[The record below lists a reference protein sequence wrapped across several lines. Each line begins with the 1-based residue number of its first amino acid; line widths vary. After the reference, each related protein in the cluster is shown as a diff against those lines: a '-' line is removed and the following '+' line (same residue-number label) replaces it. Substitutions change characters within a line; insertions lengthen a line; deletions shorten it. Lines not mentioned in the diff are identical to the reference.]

1 MVRPL
6 IGIRGY
12 SVKTGRQVSENPTFL
27 QVSPRTVLSA
37 DTAISGKLNFNLPVK
52 IDSRFKGE
60 VKASELLVVGPNAE
74 IEAKISARHLQIEG
88 NLVGT
93 VHVTGWVE
101 ILPGGRFQ
109 GEIEAGKLRVY
120 PGGVFEGKGDV
131 LKEDGGSL
139 A

>member
-1 MVRPL
+1 MAN
-6 IGIRGY
+6 
-12 SVKTGRQVSENPTFL
+12 RQVSENPSFL
-27 QVSPRTVLSA
+27 QISPRTVLSPG
-37 DTAISGKLNFNLPVK
+37 TAISGKLSFNLPVK

-74 IEAKISARHLQIEG
+74 VEARISARHLQIEG
-88 NLVGT
+88 SLVGT

-109 GEIEAGKLRVY
+109 GKIEAGKLRVH
-120 PGGVFEGKGDV
+120 PGGVFEGEGDV
-131 LKEDGGSL
+131 MQEDGSPP

>member
-1 MVRPL
+1 MA
-6 IGIRGY
+6 
-12 SVKTGRQVSENPTFL
+12 SRQVSENPTFL

-37 DTAISGKLNFNLPVK
+37 DAAISGKLSFNLPVK

-74 IEAKISARHLQIEG
+74 VEARISARHLQIEG
-88 NLVGT
+88 SLVGT
-93 VHVTGWVE
+93 VHVSGWVE

-131 LKEDGGSL
+131 LKEDGGIL

>member
-1 MVRPL
+1 M
-6 IGIRGY
+6 
-12 SVKTGRQVSENPTFL
+12 KDTRQVSENPTFL
-27 QVSPRTVLSA
+27 RVSPRTVLSPG
-37 DTAISGKLNFNLPVK
+37 TAISGKLNFNLPVK

-74 IEAKISARHLQIEG
+74 IEAKIWARHLQIEG

-93 VHVTGWVE
+93 VHVSGWVE

-120 PGGVFEGKGDV
+120 PGGVFEGKGAV
-131 LKEDGGSL
+131 LTADGAIL